1 MPSHDLK
8 HLRFDYHVPSDNL
21 MDWKG
26 QLPVVHVQYSLHW
39 NKKVTLDGYSMKPGI
54 AVQIKDW
61 NRLESDLQL
70 AAENNSEGHRLPG
83 DHRGGRM
90 RPEGKDAY
98 QDIHDRWKQ
107 ETKQKEY
114 YGH

>member
-83 DHRGGRM
+83 DFISKQVPKEVDVHYNSVM
-90 RPEGKDAY
+90 HALNPAY
-98 QDIHDRWKQ
+98 
-107 ETKQKEY
+107 
-114 YGH
+114 

>member
-1 MPSHDLK
+1 MHQDLK

-26 QLPVVHVQYSLHW
+26 QLPVIHVQYSLHW

-83 DHRGGRM
+83 DFMGKIPEEVDVHYNSVM
-90 RPEGKDAY
+90 RAFNPAY
-98 QDIHDRWKQ
+98 
-107 ETKQKEY
+107 
-114 YGH
+114 